1 MIINFMLEVE
11 IEPVVM
17 SSGALS
23 VPRVHVRSHASGTNV
38 ILGASPNLAIQLNN
52 CPVL

>member
-1 MIINFMLEVE
+1 MLEVE

-17 SSGALS
+17 SSAALS
-23 VPRVHVRSHASGTNV
+23 VPRVHVRSHAS
-38 ILGASPNLAIQLNN
+38 ILTRSFEASPNLDKQLNN